1 MSQGAWASWGRTTPK
16 PRSRAGAGRGA
27 DTHLGQQ
34 PRDGQPADLVP
45 DEYPA
50 KVSALESIVAGFA
63 DDQLG
68 RLRRQIKRP
77 AWLAG
82 LGDCPRPAV
91 VLQVNDQAAPAWRV
105 PASS

>member
-1 MSQGAWASWGRTTPK
+1 VSIFRAGDQLGLITQCPFSDAGDDCGGHGLTEAGRCCNVAGRVAIVGQDHAETSLQG
-16 PRSRAGAGRGA
+16 GAGRGA

-63 DDQLG
+63 DDQDPG
-68 RLRRQIKRP
+68 
-77 AWLAG
+77 G
-82 LGDCPRPAV
+82 
-91 VLQVNDQAAPAWRV
+91 
-105 PASS
+105 